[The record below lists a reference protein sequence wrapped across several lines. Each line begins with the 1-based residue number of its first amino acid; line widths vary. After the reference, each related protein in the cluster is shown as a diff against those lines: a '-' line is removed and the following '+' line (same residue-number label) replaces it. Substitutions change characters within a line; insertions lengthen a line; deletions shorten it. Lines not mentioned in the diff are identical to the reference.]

1 MLYSRTLLF
10 IYSIYNSLHVLTQ
23 TPNPS
28 LSQPPLPWQPQIWSL
43 QQSTFKV
50 GWGRGSQGL
59 CPAWAQFS
67 VRLMHGRRCSGG
79 EWGGSK
85 DHTVLLHLTK
95 TIVSAFSIS
104 IALSP
109 AGMTFFALILLRIF
123 CDPWICGL
131 SFMNFE
137 KYYIFKYLFNPSF
150 FPMALQ
156 SHVKLDHLTESHR
169 PWCSD

>member
-1 MLYSRTLLF
+1 MILF
-10 IYSIYNSLHVLTQ
+10 IHPIYMFTSTNPKLPILPS
-23 TPNPS
+23 PNPLS
-28 LSQPPLPWQPQIWSL
+28 LGSHKSDLYNKALLKS
-43 QQSTFKV
+43 
-50 GWGRGSQGL
+50 GEGGGSQGL

-169 PWCSD
+169 P